1 MDPSNDRF
9 GDEELAYAR
18 WLDWGT
24 HTGLAVLVASF
35 FAYALGLAAPHVP
48 LDVLASVWSLPVD
61 QYRAAVGA
69 PAGWGWLRLATRGD
83 YLNYFGIAFLALVS
97 ALCYLRILPLL
108 VARND
113 RIYALIA
120 TLEIVVLLA
129 AAAGIVGAAH

>member
-1 MDPSNDRF
+1 MESSNNRF
-9 GDEELAYAR
+9 SEEELAYAR

-24 HTGLAVLVASF
+24 RAGLTVLVASF
-35 FAYALGLAAPHVP
+35 FAYALELAAPHVP
-48 LDVLASVWSLPVD
+48 FDHLPSVWSLPVD

-69 PAGWGWLRLATRGD
+69 PAGWGWLHLATRGD

-120 TLEIVVLLA
+120 ALEIVVLLA
-129 AAAGIVGAAH
+129 AAAGIVGAPH

>member
-9 GDEELAYAR
+9 WAEELAYAR

-24 HTGLAVLVASF
+24 RSGLAVLVASF

-48 LDVLASVWSLPVD
+48 FDELAKVWGLPVD

-69 PAGWGWLRLATRGD
+69 PAGWGWLALATRGD
-83 YLNYFGIAFLALVS
+83 YLNYFGIAFLALVT
-97 ALCYLRILPLL
+97 ALCYLRVLPLL

-113 RIYALIA
+113 RIYAFIA
-120 TLEIVVLLA
+120 VLEIVVLLA
-129 AAAGIVGAAH
+129 AAAGIVGAPH

>member
-9 GDEELAYAR
+9 SDEELAYAR

-24 HTGLAVLVASF
+24 RAGLAVLVASF
-35 FAYALGLAAPHVP
+35 FAYAFGIAPPHVP
-48 LDVLASVWSLPVD
+48 FEELVSVWGLPVD

-69 PAGWGWLRLATRGD
+69 PAGWNWLRLATRGD
-83 YLNYFGIAFLALVS
+83 YLNYFGVAFLALVT

-120 TLEIVVLLA
+120 ALEIVVLLA
-129 AAAGIVGAAH
+129 AAAGIVGASH